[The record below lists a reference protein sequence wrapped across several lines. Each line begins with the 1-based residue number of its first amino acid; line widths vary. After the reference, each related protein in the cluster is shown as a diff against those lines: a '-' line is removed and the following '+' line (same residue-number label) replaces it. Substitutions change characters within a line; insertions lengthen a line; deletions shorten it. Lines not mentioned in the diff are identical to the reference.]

1 MDAPE
6 SVPRSRRARG
16 SLTEAEILDA
26 AERVASQGW
35 DALTMRAVAA
45 EVASSAMALY
55 RYFPTKDDL
64 VEAML
69 DRVLLR
75 VGLPE
80 PTGDWLA
87 DLRAIAESHSLT
99 LLENSWAIAP
109 LFSHPDPGPG
119 ANRIGEAVLVAL
131 ARGGIVDADAIAA
144 FSALLALNYGWVS
157 FASAGSPALGVYGET
172 GNYDRAR
179 GLLLAGIAARAAGA
193 SRG

>member
-1 MDAPE
+1 MDTPE
-6 SVPRSRRARG
+6 AVPRPRRARG
-16 SLTEAEILDA
+16 SLTEAQILDA

-87 DLRAIAESHSLT
+87 DLRTIAESHSLT

-119 ANRIGEAVLVAL
+119 ANRIGEAVFVAL

-172 GNYDRAR
+172 GNYDRAL
-179 GLLLAGIAARAAGA
+179 GLLLAGIAARAV
-193 SRG
+193 RG

>member
-6 SVPRSRRARG
+6 SAPRSRRARG
-16 SLTEAEILDA
+16 SLTDGEILDA
-26 AERVASQGW
+26 AERVARQGW

-45 EVASSAMALY
+45 EVGSSAMALY
-55 RYFPTKDDL
+55 RYFPTKDHL

-69 DRVLLR
+69 DRVLWR
-75 VGLPE
+75 VDLPH
-80 PTGDWLA
+80 PSDNWLA

-119 ANRIGEAVLVAL
+119 ATRIGEAAFATL
-131 ARGGIVDADAIAA
+131 ARGGITGADATAA

-157 FASAGSPALGVYGET
+157 FAAAGSPALGVYGET
-172 GNYDRAR
+172 GNYDRAL
-179 GLLLAGIAARAAGA
+179 GLLLGGIAARSG
-193 SRG
+193 SG

>member
-6 SVPRSRRARG
+6 SVPRPRRARG

-26 AERVASQGW
+26 AERVASEGW

-45 EVASSAMALY
+45 QVASSVMALY

-69 DRVLLR
+69 DRVLQR
-75 VGLPE
+75 VSLPE
-80 PTGDWLA
+80 PTSDWLA
-87 DLRAIAESHSLT
+87 DLHTIAQSHSRT
-99 LLENSWAIAP
+99 LLDNPWAVAP

-119 ANRIGEAVLVAL
+119 ATRIGEAVFVAL

-157 FASAGSPALGVYGET
+157 FTAAGSPALGVYGET
-172 GNYDRAR
+172 GNYDRAL
-179 GLLLAGIAARAAGA
+179 GLLIAGIAAQAA
-193 SRG
+193 